1 MSTQKEKTPPPA
13 SDPKKAGD
21 AKPAAAA
28 DGKQAP
34 AADPKKAGDA
44 KAAGATDPKAAPAGP
59 GSPKNGPT
67 PGAPGVPKVVF
78 VTIDSFDFRKPQDIN
93 SPRSM
98 EAMRFLGVAQSD
110 LKCKTEEELK
120 PLFNLQDKK
129 EKEAYEACV
138 AKHKKAY
145 DHLKKKV
152 SDKRAEIIK
161 EHEAVDKKR
170 KEQEEYK
177 QKQLKML
184 DEEKKSLMKHL
195 EAEQKKKD
203 EAEKKKKLEEAK
215 KAGGDKDKKPEA
227 GKKADPG
234 SPKSPGP
241 ADKKDPKSPGPAAG
255 DKKEPKRTVPV
266 PGASPD
272 KKDPGSPKTDTK
284 DTKGPLKPVASSAL
298 LTGVDTQSL
307 PSLKKKKTKADKEK
321 EDKKV
326 LKLDDELRDSSILQF
341 LDKSAAHKDRLDL
354 SLHERTKKD
363 LERDKLRMKELMKKT
378 KKEILT
384 MSEKRGLSAYKSHEN
399 LGNAKTRKIEY
410 LYDLSRNPVELMK
423 DRQQKE
429 MEAMMNYEIG
439 LQAMRKQRQDFME
452 NKHKFYR
459 GEQQYKEIVFEYN
472 KKILVREKQLKEM
485 QKKIAEENKLYH
497 VQRIKKANDFERAKM
512 VSKLES
518 VDMRAKSMKEDREE
532 YLETRKFMVQ
542 KLRKD
547 LEEMKH
553 GMMDAQALEKKYAF
567 LHDDQEFK
575 RMMEELKKERK
586 ELGSRFFDQDVRSVV
601 SARGNRKNSKSPDRV
616 GTATG
621 QKLQARDASAA
632 SLKSQT
638 AADKPG
644 SAVTDKKADKDA
656 KDGKSPDKKDAP
668 VDEKQRKQAI
678 ADLKLK
684 QVGLF

>member
-13 SDPKKAGD
+13 TDQKKAAD
-21 AKPAAAA
+21 TKPAAAA
-28 DGKQAP
+28 DGKQPP

-44 KAAGATDPKAAPAGP
+44 KAAGSTDPKAAPVGP

-67 PGAPGVPKVVF
+67 SGALGVPKVVF
-78 VTIDSFDFRKPQDIN
+78 ITIDTFDFRKPQDIN

-110 LKCKTEEELK
+110 LKCTTEEELK

-161 EHEAVDKKR
+161 EHEAADKKK

-184 DEEKKSLMKHL
+184 DEEKKALLKHL

-203 EAEKKKKLEEAK
+203 ETEKRKKLEEVK

-227 GKKADPG
+227 GKKTEPG
-234 SPKSPGP
+234 SPKNAPDKKDPKSPGP
-241 ADKKDPKSPGPAAG
+241 ADKKDPKSPGPGAG
-255 DKKEPKRTVPV
+255 DKKEPKGTVPV
-266 PGASPD
+266 PGTSPE
-272 KKDPGSPKTDTK
+272 KKESKADPGSPKSDPK
-284 DTKGPLKPVASSAL
+284 DAKGPIKPVASSAL
-298 LTGVDTQSL
+298 LTGIDTQPL
-307 PSLKKKKTKADKEK
+307 PSLKKKKTKAEILKD
-321 EDKKV
+321 DKKV
-326 LKLDDELRDSSILQF
+326 LKLEDELRESSILQF

-384 MSEKRGLSAYKSHEN
+384 MSEKRGLSAYKSQEN

-472 KKILVREKQLKEM
+472 KKILLREKQLKEM
-485 QKKIAEENKLYH
+485 QKTIAEENKLYH
-497 VQRIKKANDFERAKM
+497 VQRTKKANDFERAKM

-518 VDMRAKSMKEDREE
+518 VDMKAKSMKEDREE

-553 GMMDAQALEKKYAF
+553 GMIDSQALEKKYAF

-586 ELGSRFFDQDVRSVV
+586 ELGSRRLIKMS
-601 SARGNRKNSKSPDRV
+601 GLWCLPE
-616 GTATG
+616 ATG
-621 QKLQARDASAA
+621 ETV
-632 SLKSQT
+632 SLLTELVRPQPRSCWQEM
-638 AADKPG
+638 
-644 SAVTDKKADKDA
+644 
-656 KDGKSPDKKDAP
+656 P
-668 VDEKQRKQAI
+668 VPHP
-678 ADLKLK
+678 
-684 QVGLF
+684 